1 MDEEDIGEK
10 KEGFT
15 GRERKYFLLL
25 LLLLEPQRTRK
36 ENEEGFPAWRPSLAL
51 ASKEVYS

>member
-1 MDEEDIGEK
+1 MMDEEDIGEK

-15 GRERKYFLLL
+15 GREQKYF

-36 ENEEGFPAWRPSLAL
+36 ENEEGFPAGHPSLAL
-51 ASKEVYS
+51 ASKEVYC

>member
-1 MDEEDIGEK
+1 MMDEEDIGEK

-15 GRERKYFLLL
+15 GREQKYF

-36 ENEEGFPAWRPSLAL
+36 ENEEGFPAWHPSLAL
-51 ASKEVYS
+51 ASKEVYC